1 MDNRVLTNDL
11 SLLLRDYLESLNFV
25 FVDII
30 CRYEGSD
37 LVVRILVDR
46 PQGHGLASPGQSH
59 RPEGG
64 INLDECA
71 RLNRDIGGLLDEK
84 NIIKERYIL
93 EVSSPGLDR
102 PLKTRDDFSR
112 LLNKK
117 AKFFLNE
124 VINGKLEW
132 DGLINRVSQESVFV
146 ATGEGMVEMPLIK
159 INKAKL
165 II

>member
-1 MDNRVLTNDL
+1 MDSSALVSEL
-11 SLLLRDYLESLNFV
+11 SLLLKDYLESLNFV
-25 FVDII
+25 FVDIV
-30 CRYEGSD
+30 CRHEGSS
-37 LVVRILVDR
+37 LFLKILVDR
-46 PQGHGLASPGQSH
+46 PQVHGLASSGQSH
-59 RPEGG
+59 KPEGG

-71 RLNRDIGGLLDEK
+71 RLNRDIGGMPDEK
-84 NIIKERYIL
+84 DIIKERYIL

-102 PLKTRDDFSR
+102 VLKTRDDFSR

-124 VINGKLEW
+124 AIDGKLEW
-132 DGLINRVSQESVFV
+132 DGLINKISQESVSLI
-146 ATGEGMVEMPLIK
+146 TGTGMIEVPFLR